1 MNTFL
6 YFIIEKYFTI
16 IKNFLEIRI
25 NVLKSFY
32 LNLKM
37 EYFAKTYTFHPGK
50 RIRKPILKRPKHR
63 KVVAV
68 QNDDPFEI
76 DKNKLLEETEKY
88 YIHLG
93 KFINEYSG
101 ENVHWDWNDFI
112 WTPHRELKQHIQR
125 IELSKLPILPPPPL
139 SPVSEFSS
147 PSETSKKPIR
157 RALRRFK
164 QYPDVVAENDEER
177 CKICMVNKK
186 CIIFLPCAHVG
197 MCNSCCAETY
207 KKRFMT
213 SLWVKK
219 PYLSDCMPLPPKRN
233 ILDAEDEDE
242 FIHNVIQELTAPRYH
257 HSKKCVFCKEKIKQF
272 KIFYSV

>member
-1 MNTFL
+1 MKTFL
-6 YFIIEKYFTI
+6 SFIIEKYFII

-25 NVLKSFY
+25 NILKSFY

-37 EYFAKTYTFHPGK
+37 EYFAKTYIFNIGKGTF
-50 RIRKPILKRPKHR
+50 KRPKHR
-63 KVVAV
+63 KAVIV
-68 QNDDPFEI
+68 QNDPFEM
-76 DKNKLLEETEKY
+76 DKNKLLEETVKY
-88 YIHLG
+88 YIQLG
-93 KFINEYSG
+93 KFINEYSN
-101 ENVHWDWNDFI
+101 ENVHWHWNDFI
-112 WTPHRELKQHIQR
+112 WAPRRELKRHIRR
-125 IELSKLPILPPPPL
+125 IELSKLPIFPPP

-147 PSETSKKPIR
+147 PPETPKKPIR
-157 RALRRFK
+157 RALHRFK
-164 QYPDVVAENDEER
+164 KYPDVAAENDEER

-219 PYLSDCMPLPPKRN
+219 PYLSDCMPLPPKRG

-242 FIHNVIQELTAPRYH
+242 FIHNLIQELTEPRYH
-257 HSKKCVFCKEKIKQF
+257 HSKKCVFCKEKIKDF

>member
-1 MNTFL
+1 MTNFL
-6 YFIIEKYFTI
+6 YFIIEKYFTT

-37 EYFAKTYTFHPGK
+37 EYTFHPGK
-50 RIRKPILKRPKHR
+50 RTSKSIIKRPKHR
-63 KVVAV
+63 KVVVV

-76 DKNKLLEETEKY
+76 DKNKLLKETEKY
-88 YIHLG
+88 YIQLG
-93 KFINEYSG
+93 RFINEYSG

-125 IELSKLPILPPPPL
+125 IELSKLPTLPPQY
-139 SPVSEFSS
+139 PVSEFYS
-147 PSETSKKPIR
+147 PIKTPKKPIR

-177 CKICMVNKK
+177 CKICMINKK

-207 KKRFMT
+207 KKRFMK

-219 PYLSDCMPLPPKRN
+219 PYLSDCLPLHPMRN

-242 FIHNVIQELTAPRYH
+242 FIHNVIQELTAPIYH
-257 HSKKCVFCKEKIKQF
+257 YSKKCVFCKEKIKDF